1 MPERTADR
9 SDEQLMAAYV
19 AGDRAAFQALFERYA
34 GILFAMARRR
44 LNSDDDARDVVQQTL
59 LQVHRARNDYRAGAP
74 FRPWLFTIALNLVRE
89 QFRKRKRRKEQAL
102 DTAGGPPEASVEP
115 EAELGDEQRVRAA
128 RVRAAL
134 ASLPEQQR
142 EVIELHWFEESP
154 YEEIARILGA
164 SVAAVRVRAH
174 RGYERL
180 RQILPD
186 LGNNS

>member
-1 MPERTADR
+1 MSERVDER
-9 SDEQLMAAYV
+9 SDEQLMAAYA
-19 AGDRAAFQALFERYA
+19 AGDRAAFQVLFDRYA
-34 GILFAMARRR
+34 GLLYALARRR
-44 LNSDDDARDVVQQTL
+44 LQSDADARDLVQQTL
-59 LQVHRARNDYRAGAP
+59 LQLHRARHDFRAGAR

-89 QFRKRKRRKEQAL
+89 QYRRRQRRKEQGLEGSDLTPLAV
-102 DTAGGPPEASVEP
+102 PESDLA
-115 EAELGDEQRVRAA
+115 GDEDARLRAA

-134 ASLPEQQR
+134 ASLPPPQR

-186 LGNNS
+186 LGNEG

>member
-1 MPERTADR
+1 
-9 SDEQLMAAYV
+9 MAAYV
-19 AGDRAAFQALFERYA
+19 AGDRAAFQLLFDRYA
-34 GILFAMARRR
+34 SLLYGLARRR
-44 LNSDDDARDVVQQTL
+44 LLSDDDARDVVQQTL
-59 LQVHRARNDYRAGAP
+59 LQLHRARHDYRPDAR
-74 FRPWLFTIALNLVRE
+74 FRPWLLTIALNLVRE
-89 QFRKRKRRKEQAL
+89 QYRKRGRRKEQGL
-102 DTAGGPPEASVEP
+102 ES
-115 EAELGDEQRVRAA
+115 AEFVADGDAHSRAETDDEQRQRAA

-134 ASLPEQQR
+134 ASLPEAQR

-186 LGNNS
+186 LGNGG

>member
-1 MPERTADR
+1 MVEAADTRT
-9 SDEQLMAAYV
+9 DEQLMSAYA
-19 AGDRAAFQALFERYA
+19 AGDRAAFQALFDRYA
-34 GILFAMARRR
+34 ALLFAMARRR
-44 LNSDDDARDVVQQTL
+44 LSSEDDARDVVQQTL
-59 LQVHRARNDYRAGAP
+59 LQLHRARHDYRPGAP

-89 QFRKRKRRKEQAL
+89 QYRKRKRRKEHGLEGTDA
-102 DTAGGPPEASVEP
+102 PPEAASAPEVE
-115 EAELGDEQRVRAA
+115 ALDEHRVRAA

-134 ASLPEQQR
+134 ASLPDQQR

-154 YEEIARILGA
+154 YDEIAKILGA

>member
-1 MPERTADR
+1 
-9 SDEQLMAAYV
+9 MAAYV
-19 AGDRAAFQALFERYA
+19 AGEQAAFHVLFERYA
-34 GILFAMARRR
+34 GVLFGMARRR
-44 LNSDDDARDVVQQTL
+44 LNSEDDARDVVQQTL
-59 LQVHRARNDYRAGAP
+59 LQLHRARHDYRPGAS

-89 QFRKRKRRKEQAL
+89 QYRKRKRRKEQGL
-102 DTAGGPPEASVEP
+102 EGTDGPPEAAAPP
-115 EAELGDEQRVRAA
+115 EAEVLDEQRVRAA
-128 RVRAAL
+128 RVRSAL

-154 YEEIARILGA
+154 YEEIATILGA

-186 LGNNS
+186 LGNKS